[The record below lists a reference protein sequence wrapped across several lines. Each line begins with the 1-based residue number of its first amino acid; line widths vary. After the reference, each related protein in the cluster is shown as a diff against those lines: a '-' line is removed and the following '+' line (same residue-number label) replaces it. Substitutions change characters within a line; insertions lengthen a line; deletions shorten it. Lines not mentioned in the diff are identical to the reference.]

1 MANHVHV
8 LVGMKEDA
16 NVMSPLNIYFADGYI
31 LQFVK
36 FSGLDATI
44 DRQKGEGNIYLLHTV
59 HGRME

>member
-16 NVMSPLNIYFADGYI
+16 NVMSPLNIYFADGYR

-44 DRQKGEGNIYLLHTV
+44 DLQKGEGNIYLLHTV